1 MDYKITITYQ
11 TDNDYLTKNIQA
23 LLDNT
28 LPFMVDNVKIKFE
41 FDK

>member
-1 MDYKITITYQ
+1 MDYKITITYS
-11 TDNDYLTKNIQA
+11 THNDYLTENIQA

-28 LPFMVDNVKIKFE
+28 LPFMVDNVKTHFE

>member
-11 TDNDYLTKNIQA
+11 TDNDYLTENIQA

-28 LPFMVDNVKIKFE
+28 LPFMVDNVKVHFE